1 MHSHRILLTIAGLI
15 FLCHGAIGCLS
26 QVSDDS
32 SIVAVNGSIFDQ
44 NAAKQE
50 PAKQESLQSPNVGA
64 VSSTGQGLESKM
76 SSSKKVKHYRGPD
89 ELLLFFP
96 SKYPDGDWKPAGLNF
111 EDVWFTADDKTKL
124 HGWYCPV
131 EKPTAYLVYAHG
143 NGGHLA
149 HRADLL
155 RKLQLDLNVTV
166 FIFDYRGY
174 GRSEGKAS
182 VSGAISDGRAAST
195 YLAQRAGVKE
205 SELVLM
211 GRSLGG
217 AIMTQ
222 VASETQPRGLVIESS
237 FDSLKGM
244 GKLHY
249 PYLSWLVSK
258 NKLNSASKIKE
269 FKGELLQSHGT
280 ADQLIPF
287 DSGKAL
293 FDAASEP
300 KTFIEIQGRGHNDA
314 QPSSY
319 YDQLKEFL
327 K

>member
-1 MHSHRILLTIAGLI
+1 MRSLRILLTMAGIVCL
-15 FLCHGAIGCLS
+15 FNGSMGCLS
-26 QVSDDS
+26 QMPGGS
-32 SIVAVNGSIFDQ
+32 SIDAASGLRFDE
-44 NAAKQE
+44 NAAEQEPKKQE
-50 PAKQESLQSPNVGA
+50 PLQTLDVGGA
-64 VSSTGQGLESKM
+64 SSTGQGLESKM

-96 SKYPDGDWKPAGLNF
+96 SKYPDGDWKPAGLKF

-131 EKPTAYLVYAHG
+131 DKPTAYVVYAHG

-149 HRADLL
+149 HRAELL
-155 RKLQLDLNVTV
+155 RKLQQDLNVTV

-174 GRSEGKAS
+174 GRSEGKVS
-182 VSGAISDGRAAST
+182 VSGAISDGRAASS
-195 YLAQRAGVKE
+195 YLAERAGVKE

-222 VASETQPRGLVIESS
+222 VASDTQPRKLVIESS
-237 FDSLKGM
+237 FASLKGM

-258 NKLNSASKIKE
+258 NKLDSETKIKN
-269 FKGELLQSHGT
+269 FQGALLQSHGT
-280 ADQLIPF
+280 ADRLIPF
-287 DSGKAL
+287 ESGKAL

-300 KTFIEIQGRGHNDA
+300 KIFIEIQGRDHNDA

-319 YDQLKEFL
+319 YDQLKAFL